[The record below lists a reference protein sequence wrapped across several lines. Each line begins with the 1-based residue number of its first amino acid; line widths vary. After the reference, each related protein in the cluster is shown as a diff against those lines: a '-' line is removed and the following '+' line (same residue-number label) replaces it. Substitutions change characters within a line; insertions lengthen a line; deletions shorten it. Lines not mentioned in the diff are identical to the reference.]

1 MAGPVP
7 LPAKILKPAKT
18 LGPTQDNPQTAAA
31 SIRSETAQR
40 GHNVFRPDVYRVSE
54 GYLN

>member
-1 MAGPVP
+1 MGPVP
-7 LPAKILKPAKT
+7 LPAKILRPAKA
-18 LGPTQDNPQTAAA
+18 LGPTEDQKPGTAAE
-31 SIRSETAQR
+31 SIRTMTAER